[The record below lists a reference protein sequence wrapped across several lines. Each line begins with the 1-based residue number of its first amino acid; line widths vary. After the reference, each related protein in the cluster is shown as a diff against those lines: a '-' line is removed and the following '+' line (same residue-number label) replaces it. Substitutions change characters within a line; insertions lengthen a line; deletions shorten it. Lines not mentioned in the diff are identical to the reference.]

1 MSDCLQP
8 HGLYS
13 PWNSPGQ
20 EWVAFPFFRGSSK
33 PRHWKL
39 LELRIEFSKITN
51 FIFIYQQKIWEMK
64 IYFFIFG
71 RAGSSLLCGLSLVVA
86 GGGCSLAAMLRLLT
100 AVLRLLTAVL
110 RFSRRRSGFSPRRS
124 GFSSWRSG
132 FSSRW
137 LLLLQSM
144 GAQASVVVVHGL
156 SCLATREIF
165 LGQGSNLCPLHWQVD
180 S

>member
-1 MSDCLQP
+1 
-8 HGLYS
+8 
-13 PWNSPGQ
+13 
-20 EWVAFPFFRGSSK
+20 
-33 PRHWKL
+33 
-39 LELRIEFSKITN
+39 
-51 FIFIYQQKIWEMK
+51 MK

-110 RFSRRRSGFSPRRS
+110 RLLTAVLRFSRRRSGFSPRRS
-124 GFSSWRSG
+124 GFSSRRSG

>member
-1 MSDCLQP
+1 
-8 HGLYS
+8 
-13 PWNSPGQ
+13 
-20 EWVAFPFFRGSSK
+20 
-33 PRHWKL
+33 
-39 LELRIEFSKITN
+39 
-51 FIFIYQQKIWEMK
+51 MK

-110 RFSRRRSGFSPRRS
+110 RLLTAVLRLLTAVLRLLTAVLRFSRRRSGFSPRRS
-124 GFSSWRSG
+124 GFSSRRSG